1 MVVRRL
7 VEKVAPREKAGMKVR
22 AAIVFVAAATLPFV
36 TLARGPGPG
45 EAENARFTTN
55 QVLPVVELPAQGKI
69 TYRLIRQGGP
79 FPHEKDGIV
88 FGNRERLLPS
98 QRRGY
103 YREYTVD
110 TPGARNRGARRIVC
124 GGPARTPVACYYTSD
139 HYSSFR
145 RLVEARE

>member
-1 MVVRRL
+1 MVARRL
-7 VEKVAPREKAGMKVR
+7 VEKAAPGEKAGRKILT
-22 AAIVFVAAATLPFV
+22 AIVFVAVATLPSV
-36 TLARGPGPG
+36 TSARGPGSG
-45 EAENARFTTN
+45 GAENTRFTTN
-55 QVLPVVELPAQGKI
+55 QVLPVAELPAQGEV

-88 FGNRERLLPS
+88 FGNRERLLPN

-110 TPGARNRGARRIVC
+110 TPGARSRGARRIVC

-145 RLVEARE
+145 RLVETRE